1 MAKSVHG
8 KTLGRPSAHI
18 DWPIFEGL
26 CEIQCT
32 ASEISSVFRIC
43 EDTLY
48 KKVIENYKEH
58 FSVIYK
64 RYSEGGKS
72 SLRRIQ
78 FNLAKKN
85 TSMAIWLGKQ
95 WLGQKDISRD
105 EVKDI
110 GQDIINAIR
119 ESEARARVDETIRSS
134 LENQQPLLDKGC
146 PRETRQVHNELGTAR
161 VVCQPA

>member
-1 MAKSVHG
+1 MLPENPQKPM
-8 KTLGRPSAHI
+8 GRPKKPI
-18 DWPIFEGL
+18 DWNIFESL

-32 ASEISSVFRIC
+32 QGEIASVLKINV
-43 EDTLY
+43 DTL
-48 KKVIENYKEH
+48 H
-58 FSVIYK
+58 DRSVAHYELPYSEIYK

-85 TSMAIWLGKQ
+85 ASMAIWLGKQ

-110 GQDIINAIR
+110 GQDILNAIR
-119 ESEARARVDETIRSS
+119 ESEARNRVNETVRPCV
-134 LENQQPLLDKGC
+134 EDKQPLLDKGC
-146 PRETRQVHNELGTAR
+146 AGEKSPLPNELGTEGAI
-161 VVCQPA
+161 